1 MKITILDGEPD
12 GHSAFAGYVDEYVG
26 RLTAAG
32 HDVTAMRLRDMD
44 IRGCSGCWGCWVKTP
59 GECVKRDESAI
70 VRRAFINADLVV
82 LASPMIMGTTSALLK
97 RTMDQMIPLI
107 HPYIVIEGGEE
118 HHRPRYAHYPELG
131 LLLSAGD
138 DTDAEDI
145 AITEGMWSRTA
156 RNVKSRLAFTAVA
169 DRSAL
174 EVADELTAV
183 A

>member
-1 MKITILDGEPD
+1 MRITILNGEPD
-12 GHSAFAGYVDEYVG
+12 GHAPFDGYVNEYAD
-26 RLTAAG
+26 RLRAAG
-32 HDVTAMRLRDMD
+32 HEVTALPLREMD

-82 LASPMIMGTTSALLK
+82 FASPMIMGTTSALLK

-107 HPYIVIEGGEE
+107 HPYIEIQGGEM
-118 HHRPRYAHYPELG
+118 HHKPRYAHYPELG
-131 LLLSAGD
+131 LLLSVGD

-145 AITEGMWSRTA
+145 AITERMWSRTA

-169 DRSAL
+169 DRTAG